1 MVSISGSKKLKRQM
15 APTFWGISRKD
26 KRFVVTARPGPHPK
40 KICIPSAVL
49 LRDTLGIVRTL
60 REAKWAIYSGRVRVD
75 GTVRRSL
82 HHGAGLMDVVRLEGV
97 ETAYRL
103 VPKKGALLHPRPI
116 PESEADRKLCKV
128 TSKNSIKGGRTQLG
142 FHDGRTS
149 ITDAEARVGDTCV
162 LRVPSQE
169 ILDVIPMKKDAT
181 VMVTGGANAGSL
193 GSVTEVLSGTFR
205 LPKRAL
211 VSLDGREIDIQTDN
225 LMAVGAG
232 SPALEVA

>member
-15 APTFWGISRKD
+15 APTYWGISRKD
-26 KRFVVTARPGPHPK
+26 KRFVVTARPGPHLK
-40 KICIPSAVL
+40 KLCIPSAVL
-49 LRDTLGIVRTL
+49 LRDTLGIVKTL

-75 GTVRRSL
+75 GTVRKSL

-116 PESEADRKLCKV
+116 PEAEADRKLCKV
-128 TSKNSIKGGRTQLG
+128 TSKVTISGGRTQLG
-142 FHDGRTS
+142 FHDGRAS
-149 ITDAEARVGDTCV
+149 ITDAKARVGDTCV
-162 LRVPSQE
+162 MRVPSQE
-169 ILDVIPMKKDAT
+169 ILDVVQLKEGAT
-181 VMVTGGANAGSL
+181 VIVTRGTNAGAT
-193 GSVTEVLSGTFR
+193 GSVKEMLEGTFR

-211 VSLDGREIDIQTDN
+211 VSLDGREIEIQTDN